1 MLRFADV
8 NLNLISD
15 VEKYKLVESRISG
28 NIYIVCKSYAKAN
41 NKFLKSYDSTNLLHV
56 SYIFVIIIYIYTY
69 IS

>member
-15 VEKYKLVESRISG
+15 VEKYKLVESTISG
-28 NIYIVCKSYAKAN
+28 NIYIVYKSYAKAN

-56 SYIFVIIIYIYTY
+56 PYIFVIIIYIYTY